1 MAGDALT
8 APEGAEETSI
18 PTAKGRHRGFFSP
31 WLRMGASLRKGS
43 AEPRPVKLARL
54 GVSGQGSEG
63 DVTPIP
69 HLSDPALKE
78 LDLASIR
85 PDLSFVRITYHNTRN
100 EYLYEVI
107 EPPLSKIEKEL
118 TERLRVRLIDDFQP
132 LPEHDPEPKRRELR
146 RMVDGLLQ
154 AWELAP
160 GPPTKSRILDYLERD
175 FVGYGLVEA
184 PMTDTEVEDIS
195 CDGVGVPLYIYHRKY
210 GSIRSNL
217 KFSNAKDLDDYV
229 VWIAQRSGKHISVAT
244 PMLDATVPDGSRLQ
258 ATLGTHVTKRGS
270 SFTIRRFRDN
280 PFTPVDLLKFT
291 TMSPE
296 MMAYLWIAIENGQ
309 SMMVCGGTASGK
321 TTTLNAT
328 LLFIPPQMKIVSI
341 EDTRELNLPHE
352 NWVPS
357 LTRAG
362 FGAKSVISG
371 KAPGEIDMFDLLAT
385 ALRQRPQ
392 YLMVGEVRGA
402 EAFIVFQA
410 MATGKT
416 CYTTFHAESV
426 SAMVHRMENPP
437 ISLPR
442 SLVSALNLV
451 LLQRQVKVGTKMTRR
466 VQSLTEIV
474 GLDPETNELI
484 TNSVYSWNPSDDT
497 FLYSGHSYIYERVA
511 LMKNLSM
518 KEIER
523 EVRNRVELL
532 DYMVAKDAQATR
544 QRPFTHRDV
553 GQLVAYY
560 YKEPARALAES
571 RGELQRLKD
580 LKTGPQGAP
589 VVPRQA

>member
-1 MAGDALT
+1 VTVAGDALE
-8 APEGAEETSI
+8 APAVDATDTL
-18 PTAKGRHRGFFSP
+18 PAHKRRGFSP
-31 WLRMGASLRKGS
+31 FLRIGAALRKGGS
-43 AEPRPVKLARL
+43 DTHPVKLARL
-54 GVSGQGSEG
+54 GVSGQGAEG
-63 DVTPIP
+63 EVTPVP
-69 HLSDPALKE
+69 ALADPAQKQ
-78 LDLASIR
+78 LDLATIR
-85 PDLSFVRITYHNTRN
+85 PGVSYVRISYHNTRN

-107 EPPLSKIEKEL
+107 EPPASPLEKEL
-118 TERLRVRLIDDFQP
+118 TSRLHEVLIDEFEP
-132 LPEHDPEPKRRELR
+132 LPELDPATKRTELR
-146 RMVDGLLQ
+146 LMVDRKLQ
-154 AWELAP
+154 EWELAP
-160 GPPTKSRILDYLERD
+160 GPVTKGRILYYLERD
-175 FVGYGLVEA
+175 FIGYGTVDV
-184 PMTDTEVEDIS
+184 PMTDSEVEDIS
-195 CDGVGVPLYIYHRKY
+195 CDGVGIPLYIYHRKF

-217 KFSNAKDLDDYV
+217 KFQDSKTLDDYV
-229 VWIAQRSGKHISVAT
+229 IWLAQRSGKHISVAS
-244 PMLDATVPDGSRLQ
+244 PILDATVPDGSRLQ
-258 ATLGTHVTKRGS
+258 ATLGVHVTKRGS

-280 PFTPVDLLKFT
+280 PFTPVDLLKFR

-296 MMAYLWIAIENGQ
+296 MMAYLWIAIETGQ

-362 FGAKSVISG
+362 FGAKDVMSG
-371 KAPGEIDMFDLLAT
+371 KAPGEIDMFDLLAA

-451 LLQRQVKVGTKMTRR
+451 LLQRQVKVGSKMTRR

-497 FLYSGHSYIYERVA
+497 FLYSGHSYVYERVA
-511 LMKNLSM
+511 VAKNWTM
-518 KEIER
+518 KEMER
-523 EVRNRVELL
+523 EVRRRVEMLEYL
-532 DYMVAKDAQATR
+532 EAKEAQSTR
-544 QRPFTHRDV
+544 SHPFTHRDV
-553 GQLVAYY
+553 GRLVSFY
-560 YKEPARALAES
+560 YKEPDKALQEARE
-571 RGELQRLKD
+571 EMVKLKA
-580 LKTGPQGAP
+580 AP
-589 VVPRQA
+589 PPAPPPAR